1 MFSDA
6 HTHNRAHAGAALSKE
21 YIRHLTIASALS
33 VPALI
38 AVFELMDHRANWNMP
53 GVWTMGMMA
62 VALCDFVAVVGL
74 EPFRR
79 KLGDLTLP
87 MLLLSVGMV
96 LLFVLTYG
104 VNRFVADIGFGWL
117 YPAVLVALCSFAV
130 AVFMERNNSLKAAL
144 AVNAVALAI
153 LWNLAYSDKLVLPF

>member
-1 MFSDA
+1 MFSDTRSHHPA
-6 HTHNRAHAGAALSKE
+6 HSGASLSRE
-21 YIRHLTIASALS
+21 YIRHLTVASALS
-33 VPALI
+33 VPVLI
-38 AVFELMDHRANWNMP
+38 VVFELLDHRANWDMP
-53 GVWTMGMMA
+53 GVWTLGMLA
-62 VALCDFVAVVGL
+62 IALCDFVAVVGL

-87 MLLLSVGMV
+87 MLLLTVGMM

-104 VNRFVADIGFGWL
+104 INRFVANIGFGWL

-130 AVFMERNNSLKAAL
+130 AVFMERNNVLKAAL
-144 AVNAVALAI
+144 ASNAVALAI